1 MKMRTFVFYNLKCWN
16 EIYSKWQSLN
26 YALIMFFCNIFQANK
41 IENTLQWIGKT
52 SQVLPGDEIEE
63 VSGSIT
69 HFFVWNI
76 NRTISFFCTF
86 RYPKADTNLVIK
98 GRINWFSVNFVDY
111 FWGFILYQDAYM
123 LKTKKTRRCKWI
135 DRPPF
140 VFLLNTFCKELSTN
154 ITVAMDDNG
163 ENIININIYQRYI
176 FLFWMAQ

>member
-1 MKMRTFVFYNLKCWN
+1 MSISAVLQFVHNDQNSITYTVGILMKMRTFVFYNLKCWN

-41 IENTLQWIGKT
+41 VENTLQWIGKT

-111 FWGFILYQDAYM
+111 FLRLYFVPRCIHVENEKD
-123 LKTKKTRRCKWI
+123 KK
-135 DRPPF
+135 
-140 VFLLNTFCKELSTN
+140 V
-154 ITVAMDDNG
+154 
-163 ENIININIYQRYI
+163 
-176 FLFWMAQ
+176 

>member
-1 MKMRTFVFYNLKCWN
+1 MHNDQNSITYTVGILMKMRTFVFYNLKCSN
-16 EIYSKWQSLN
+16 N

-111 FWGFILYQDAYM
+111 FLRLYFVSRCIRVENEKD
-123 LKTKKTRRCKWI
+123 KK
-135 DRPPF
+135 
-140 VFLLNTFCKELSTN
+140 V
-154 ITVAMDDNG
+154 
-163 ENIININIYQRYI
+163 
-176 FLFWMAQ
+176 